1 MRQGR
6 VRYPG
11 RGAAGPAQ
19 VGDLALNRITKTRLA
34 LTPLL
39 AVGLVLLVSSCGA
52 SFDSGEPT
60 ATPTPAS
67 NTQALASP
75 STSPKASPS
84 SCVNPATKADYT
96 LAGAR
101 LLPGDLQV
109 KDLKLGTGAT
119 AKLDSTVSVT
129 YVGKL
134 ADGTVFDSSAA
145 DNNGKPVSLTLAA
158 GKVIQGWVEGVP
170 GMKVGG
176 IRELVIP
183 PALGYG
189 CTSPGPKIP
198 ANSTLIFTITLV
210 SVS

>member
-1 MRQGR
+1 MNL
-6 VRYPG
+6 P
-11 RGAAGPAQ
+11 
-19 VGDLALNRITKTRLA
+19 NKTRLA

-39 AVGLVLLVSSCGA
+39 AVGLVVLVSACGA
-52 SFDSGEPT
+52 SFDSGEP
-60 ATPTPAS
+60 AVSPTPS
-67 NTQALASP
+67 SGTQAAVSP
-75 STSPKASPS
+75 HASPS

-101 LLPGDLQV
+101 LLPGNLQV
-109 KDLKLGTGAT
+109 KDLKVGTGAT
-119 AKLDSTVSVT
+119 AKLNSTVSVT

-134 ADGTVFDSSAA
+134 ANGTVFDSSAV
-145 DNNGKPVSLTLAA
+145 DNKGKPVSLTLAA
-158 GKVIQGWVEGVP
+158 GKVIEGWVEGVP

-176 IRELVIP
+176 TRELVIP

-189 CTSPGPKIP
+189 CTSPSPKIP